1 MPWYTAVECNRP
13 PLYEAWVTFISEMTN
28 NYLIWNILIY
38 SVTRYHEERKFL
50 LRVFTRLKKERQI
63 STESAGTFRFYGNH
77 QQDNFVFTDMS
88 NQSHKY
94 IFFACTLLSFFQD
107 LANFIGWVLGAYGQE
122 RAIRNSSSRISFRVS
137 KRTKN
142 QRTLC
147 GQTPRAKSPV
157 PHPQRNSPF
166 LGTERYSW
174 QTKSCEKPQKTKR
187 YIIPLH

>member
-77 QQDNFVFTDMS
+77 QEDNFVFTDMS

-94 IFFACTLLSFFQD
+94 IFFACTLLSFIQD
-107 LANFIGWVLGAYGQE
+107 LGQE
-122 RAIRNSSSRISFRVS
+122 RAIRNSSCRISFRVS
-137 KRTKN
+137 KTKN

-157 PHPQRNSPF
+157 THPKRSSPF

-174 QTKSCEKPQKTKR
+174 
-187 YIIPLH
+187 

>member
-77 QQDNFVFTDMS
+77 QEDNFVFTDMS

-107 LANFIGWVLGAYGQE
+107 LANFTGWVLGAYGQE

-137 KRTKN
+137 IIRRTKL
-142 QRTLC
+142 QCSAVL
-147 GQTPRAKSPV
+147 SF
-157 PHPQRNSPF
+157 PF
-166 LGTERYSW
+166 LILFRLMCTVLVSSYVRCASENC
-174 QTKSCEKPQKTKR
+174 QIQNK
-187 YIIPLH
+187 

>member
-1 MPWYTAVECNRP
+1 MKK
-13 PLYEAWVTFISEMTN
+13 
-28 NYLIWNILIY
+28 
-38 SVTRYHEERKFL
+38 RKFL

-77 QQDNFVFTDMS
+77 QEDNFVFTDMS

-137 KRTKN
+137 KTKN